1 VHKVSLREDV
11 EKEGSEPPETLK
23 VQLQSG
29 HSLVGL
35 ILVRN
40 RNQDGA
46 KHPYLTPETIR
57 SIPNPSFSNDND
69 ACNLTCA
76 SLQILNSTR
85 WLNDELVQAMTHIMF
100 SALLSNHKGSQLKI
114 AFRSSLAF
122 VSQFMQRYRHS
133 REYVDL
139 IKKNDYVIYTV
150 NIGNYHWICLCIAM
164 VWKKVFTLDS
174 FNDYD
179 KCKKKANL
187 VIDVLNAHYNEELT
201 WVKLKSPS
209 QDDGCSCGIF
219 SALNASFFLKT
230 ILEGSM
236 TENGPDVTNWSKKR
250 FSGGDKAEIRETL
263 RSVIYDVQ
271 DGSAL
276 LKWIN

>member
-1 VHKVSLREDV
+1 LR
-11 EKEGSEPPETLK
+11 S
-23 VQLQSG
+23 
-29 HSLVGL
+29 
-35 ILVRN
+35 
-40 RNQDGA
+40 
-46 KHPYLTPETIR
+46 
-57 SIPNPSFSNDND
+57 
-69 ACNLTCA
+69 
-76 SLQILNSTR
+76 NSTE

-122 VSQFMQRYRHS
+122 VSQFMQRCKLS
-133 REYVDL
+133 KKYVDL
-139 IKKNDYVIYTV
+139 IKKNDYIIYTV
-150 NIGNYHWICLCIAM
+150 NIDNTHWVCLCIAM

-174 FNDYD
+174 FNAYD
-179 KCKKKANL
+179 KCKSKANL
-187 VIDVLNAHYNEELT
+187 VIDVLKAQYNEELT
-201 WVKLKSPS
+201 WVKLKSPY
-209 QDDGCSCGIF
+209 QDDGYSCGIF

-250 FSGGDKAEIRETL
+250 FSDGDKVEIRETL
-263 RSVIYDVQ
+263 RAVIYDVQ